1 MKTQSAKSKGRK
13 LQQHTARVIREIFI
27 LPEDDVVSRPLGSPG
42 EDLLMSDRARKVL
55 PLSFECKNTK
65 KFPSLAALDQAKEN
79 ARGHQRCVVWKP
91 PGKGM
96 EDAIIYFNLREFLEF
111 HRKREENK

>member
-1 MKTQSAKSKGRK
+1 MKTSSCKSKGRE
-13 LQQHTARVIREIFI
+13 LQKHTAKVIREIFD
-27 LPEDDVVSRPLGSPG
+27 LPEDDVVSRPMGSSG
-42 EDLLMSDRARKVL
+42 EDLLMSDRARKEL

-79 ARGHQRCVVWKP
+79 ARDHQRCAVWKP

-96 EDAIIYFNLREFLEF
+96 EDAIIYFNLREFLELW
-111 HRKREENK
+111 KGKNA